1 MNIDTLRSEIEA
13 LDAQILALHQ
23 TEDGE
28 LREFTPEEQTDF
40 DAKRAERA
48 SKLALLERHEE
59 IEKAAKVPERT
70 VAPEKRDAP
79 NVNITRDALEVME
92 DRSATRRQLED
103 AALRSLE
110 DKVED
115 AEFNGRQFSASEGL
129 AHVRKVLR
137 AHSRDREWIN
147 SMILRSTDT
156 YASAWVKMVKG
167 REFTLTN
174 EERTVLGVSTNANGK
189 FLLPTHLDPTIILTS
204 AMSTNEVR
212 KLARVVTL
220 TDGQPAWN
228 GVTSAGVTASWDGEV
243 VEVSDDSPTFGNPSI
258 ATVRAQALVQASIS
272 AVEDISDL
280 GSDVMMMFA
289 DAKDRLE
296 GAAHATGAGTTT
308 PKGVFTAVAAVTASR
323 VTSTTAATIGL
334 VDLNSLY
341 TGVPLRYR
349 RASTWL
355 ANPLYTVAIKTLGT
369 AISASYSGQL
379 QDGTPEAILKRPVV
393 ESDDAPTTQTTTA
406 LDNEVLL
413 GDFSQFVI
421 VDRPG
426 GMSVEYIP
434 HLFNTANNLP
444 DGRRAWYATW
454 RNGSDVTNVDAFR
467 LLVDKT
473 TA

>member
-1 MNIDTLRSEIEA
+1 MNIDTLRTEIEA
-13 LDAQILALHQ
+13 LDVEIRSLHQ
-23 TEDGE
+23 TEEGE
-28 LREFTPEEQTDF
+28 LREFTPDEQTAF
-40 DAKRAERA
+40 DEKVAARA
-48 SKLALLERHEE
+48 SKMALLERHEA
-59 IEKAAKVPERT
+59 IEKAAQMPERT
-70 VAPEKRDAP
+70 VAPAAP
-79 NVNITRDALEVME
+79 NVVVQRDAMEIVE
-92 DRSATRRQLED
+92 DRTSTRRQIAD
-103 AALRSLE
+103 AAMRALE
-110 DKVED
+110 DKVD
-115 AEFNGRQFSASEGL
+115 APENLE
-129 AHVRKVLR
+129 HVRSVLNR
-137 AHSRDREWIN
+137 HSGDREWARGI
-147 SMILRSTDT
+147 ILRSTDT
-156 YASAWVKMVKG
+156 YASAWLKMIQG
-167 REFTLTN
+167 REFSLTS

-189 FLLPTHLDPTIILTS
+189 YLLPTHLDPTIILTS
-204 AMSTNEVR
+204 ALSTNEVR

-243 VEVSDDSPTFGNPSI
+243 VEVSDDSPTFGAPSI

-334 VDLNSLY
+334 VDLNSVY
-341 TGVPLRYR
+341 VGVPKRYR
-349 RASTWL
+349 GSSTWL
-355 ANPLYTVAIKTLGT
+355 AAPTYTVAIKALGT
-369 AISASYSGQL
+369 AVSASYSGNL
-379 QDGTPEAILKRPVV
+379 ADEPTGRILGRPVV

-406 LDNEVLL
+406 LDQEVLL

-473 TA
+473 SA

>member
-13 LDAQILALHQ
+13 LDAEILALHQ

-28 LREFTPEEQTDF
+28 LREFTPEEQETF

-48 SKLALLERHEE
+48 SKLALLQRHEE
-59 IEKAAKVPERT
+59 IQKAEALPERT
-70 VAPEKRDAP
+70 FAPSAP
-79 NVNITRDALEVME
+79 NVVTTRDAMEVME
-92 DRSATRRQLED
+92 DRSSTPKQLAD
-103 AALRSLE
+103 AAMRSLE
-110 DKVED
+110 DKVE
-115 AEFNGRQFSASEGL
+115 APENLE
-129 AHVRKVLR
+129 HVRSILKR
-137 AHSRDREWIN
+137 HAGDREWVN
-147 SMILRSTDT
+147 GVILRSSDLYTT
-156 YASAWVKMVKG
+156 AWAKLFTG
-167 REFTLTN
+167 REYALSN

-204 AMSTNEVR
+204 ALSTNEIR
-212 KLARVVTL
+212 KIARVVTL
-220 TDGQPAWN
+220 TDGSALWN
-228 GVTSAGVTASWDGEV
+228 GITSSGVTASWDGEI
-243 VEVSDDSPTFGNPSI
+243 VEVSDDSPTFGNPQI
-258 ATVRAQALVQASIS
+258 GTVRAQALVQASIS
-272 AVEDISDL
+272 ATEDIANL
-280 GSDVMMMFA
+280 GTDIMMMFA

-296 GAAHATGAGTTT
+296 GAAHATGAGTTE

-323 VTSTTAATIGL
+323 VVSTTAATIGL
-334 VDLNSLY
+334 VDLNAVY
-341 TGVPLRYR
+341 TGVPKRYR
-349 RASTWL
+349 GASKWVT
-355 ANPLYTVAIKTLGT
+355 NPTYAVAIKSLGT
-369 AISASYSGQL
+369 AISASYSGDL
-379 QDGTPEAILKRPVV
+379 RDGTASSILGHEVV

-406 LDNEVLL
+406 LDPEVLL

-454 RNGSDVTNVDAFR
+454 RNGADVTNVNAFR

>member
-1 MNIDTLRSEIEA
+1 MADTTKIREEIEA
-13 LDAQILALHQ
+13 LDGEIRSLHE
-23 TEDGE
+23 TEEGE
-28 LREFTPEEQTDF
+28 LREFTPEDQEKF
-40 DAKRAERA
+40 DGLMAQRAE
-48 SKLALLERHEE
+48 KLALLERHEA

-70 VAPEKRDAP
+70 IEPKAPA
-79 NVNITRDALEVME
+79 VHVQRDALEVVE
-92 DRSATRRQLED
+92 DRSSSARQVAD
-103 AALRSLE
+103 AAFRSLE
-110 DKVED
+110 DKIED
-115 AEFNGRQFSASEGL
+115 PANQ
-129 AHVRKVLR
+129 AHVQKVLR
-137 AHSRDREWIN
+137 AHARDREWARGIV
-147 SMILRSTDT
+147 LRSTDE
-156 YASAWVKMVKG
+156 YASAWLKLIQG
-167 REFTLTN
+167 REFALTS
-174 EERTVLGVSTNANGK
+174 EERTVLGVTTNANGK
-189 FLLPTHLDPTIILTS
+189 YLLPTHLDPTIILTS

-220 TDGQPAWN
+220 TDGAPAWN
-228 GVTSAGVTASWDGEV
+228 GITSGGVTASWDGEV
-243 VEVSDDSPTFGNPSI
+243 VEVSDDSPTFNPASI
-258 ATVRAQALVQASIS
+258 PTVRAQALVQASIS
-272 AVEDISDL
+272 AVEDIADL
-280 GSDVMMMFA
+280 GTDVMMMFA

-296 GAAHATGAGTTT
+296 GTAHATGVGTTT

-323 VTSTTAATIGL
+323 VVSTTAATIGL
-334 VDLNSLY
+334 VDLNALY
-341 TGVPLRYR
+341 TGTPLRYR

-355 ANPLYTVAIKTLGT
+355 ANPVYTVAIKALGT
-369 AISASYSGQL
+369 AISASFSGQL

-406 LDNEVLL
+406 LDPEVLL
-413 GDFSQFVI
+413 GDFKQFVV